1 MKTRK
6 IISVLRVAAERAA
19 LLLIAAVVMIFALQ
33 QPQFL
38 AFAQAYWYIG
48 AVVIFG
54 YVALTFGEDYL
65 NRRILRL
72 G

>member
-6 IISVLRVAAERAA
+6 IISVLRVAAECAA
-19 LLLIAAVVMIFALQ
+19 LLLIVVVVMFFALQ
-33 QPQFL
+33 QPQFI
-38 AFAQAYWYIG
+38 AFAKAHWYIG

-65 NRRILRL
+65 NHRILRF